1 MSLRPQTLKCHRAR
15 ELSRRHS
22 LESAFAGVEAMHGFL
37 PLVPFG
43 ADQTIYVVVEAPR
56 QHAPDHIAGKAER
69 TDVETVISDLLAGQF
84 CDPIEVLAF
93 NTIEHW
99 SDNLSKFVAQE
110 IRCRCDIEGHD
121 VPAYLQEFVSRAS
134 SVTKAGHQGGAQAW
148 S

>member
-1 MSLRPQTLKCHRAR
+1 MSLRPQMLKCHRAR
-15 ELSRRHS
+15 ELLRRHS

-37 PLVPFG
+37 PIVPFG

-56 QHAPDHIAGKAER
+56 PHIAGNVER
-69 TDVETVISDLLAGQF
+69 TDIEAVISDLLAGQF

-99 SDNLSKFVAQE
+99 SDDLSKFVAQE
-110 IRCRCDIEGHD
+110 ICCRCDIEGHD

-134 SVTKAGHQGGAQAW
+134 SLTKAGHRGGAQAW